1 MRRDHEHTPPHSS
14 GMKDADRIRLLLKEI
29 WDVRESDD
37 VEREPTLPRL
47 WQELEYLVSQEL
59 DHKVTEELAL
69 HE

>member
-1 MRRDHEHTPPHSS
+1 
-14 GMKDADRIRLLLKEI
+14 MKDADRIRLLLKEI